1 MQATTPI
8 GALQQAQQKSD
19 HSSNRKKNKR
29 SRKLKKAL
37 SKLEPRDFSPL
48 SEGELVVF
56 VLDDKDDFFPDRK
69 FTEFWGLVI
78 SSNKSKKKWLR
89 YYNVLTE
96 RDLWQVYHTD
106 IENNYRIG
114 RSNNEN

>member
-1 MQATTPI
+1 M
-8 GALQQAQQKSD
+8 
-19 HSSNRKKNKR
+19 
-29 SRKLKKAL
+29 

-56 VLDDKDDFFPDRK
+56 VLDDKVDFYYRGAV
-69 FTEFWGLVI
+69 EFWGFVV

-89 YYNVLTE
+89 CYNVLTE
-96 RDLWQVYHTD
+96 RDFWQVYHTD